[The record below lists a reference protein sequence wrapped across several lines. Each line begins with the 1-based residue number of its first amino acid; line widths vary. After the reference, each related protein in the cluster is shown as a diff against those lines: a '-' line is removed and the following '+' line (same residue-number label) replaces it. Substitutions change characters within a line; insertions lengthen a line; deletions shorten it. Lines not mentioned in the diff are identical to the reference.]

1 MLYIFCLYCAH
12 AHTISPC
19 LAAFLFLFCALA
31 RHPVLVRSF
40 FLYALTRLL
49 TLCQLDHF
57 LLLLLWLGQLF
68 FLCPSEIFFFMRSSA
83 DLYYSCSRFFY
94 SPRPFFLFSFAR
106 PFLSL
111 RVFISFIGPL
121 FILAW
126 PLIFFLLSS
135 RANYFLTFAT
145 HSITTYLPF
154 ATFARVLARTLSAP
168 LHDIVILF
176 SAR

>member
-1 MLYIFCLYCAH
+1 VRYF
-12 AHTISPC
+12 
-19 LAAFLFLFCALA
+19 FLCALA
-31 RHPVLVRSF
+31 LIYITPAPVSF
-40 FLYALTRLL
+40 
-49 TLCQLDHF
+49 
-57 LLLLLWLGQLF
+57 
-68 FLCPSEIFFFMRSSA
+68 I
-83 DLYYSCSRFFY
+83 
-94 SPRPFFLFSFAR
+94 PRAHFFLFSFAR

-135 RANYFLTFAT
+135 RATYFLTFAT
-145 HSITTYLPF
+145 YSITTYLPF